1 MALLRSKPPNPPQNP
16 PKPEDKI
23 ATLEDRIDAL
33 RNEIDDEIDRRAA
46 ALKET
51 MPGVPVLVVRNI
63 LTRNSDCQ
71 CAAFLRMDAET

>member
-1 MALLRSKPPNPPQNP
+1 MALLRNNPNP

-33 RNEIDDEIDRRAA
+33 RSEIDGEIDRRAD
-46 ALKET
+46 ALKLT
-51 MPGVPVLVVRNI
+51 MPGVPFMVVRNI

-71 CAAFLRMDAET
+71 CAAFLHIKDSEA